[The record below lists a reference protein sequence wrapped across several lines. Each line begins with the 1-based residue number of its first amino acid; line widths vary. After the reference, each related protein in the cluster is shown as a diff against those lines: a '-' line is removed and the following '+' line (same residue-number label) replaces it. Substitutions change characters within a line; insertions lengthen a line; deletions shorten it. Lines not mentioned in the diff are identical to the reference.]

1 METNC
6 LIYWIIICIIICA
19 TTVLCI
25 RTIYYFKCCLKKM
38 GLNHKENLEGKRTVK
53 KQEDEINKELVEDT
67 MKKVLKSIEDK
78 VDVAINKKF
87 ADGIADRVKRLEEQ
101 IKTKIG

>member
-1 METNC
+1 METNW
-6 LIYWIIICIIICA
+6 LILWICIIICA
-19 TTVLCI
+19 TTVLSI

-38 GLNHKENLEGKRTVK
+38 EFNHKENLEGKRTAK
-53 KQEDEINKELVEDT
+53 IQEDEMNKELVEDT
-67 MKKVLKSIEDK
+67 KEKVLKSIEKK
-78 VDVAINKKF
+78 VDESINKKF